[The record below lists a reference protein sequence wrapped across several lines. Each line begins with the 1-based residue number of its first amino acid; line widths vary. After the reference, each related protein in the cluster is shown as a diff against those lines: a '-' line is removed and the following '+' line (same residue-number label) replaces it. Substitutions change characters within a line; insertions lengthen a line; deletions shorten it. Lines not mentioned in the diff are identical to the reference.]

1 MKITVGKNWTIIYN
15 SLSMLDP
22 EENNLTPK
30 ELEYAILG
38 FTQDLVQ
45 IESKERQFLIDIG
58 WSPDIDIN
66 GEFLLQMFPIKD
78 GDCDWFNPIVEF
90 KTRSL
95 KQLILKIEELTHQN
109 KIQKGCPNVFGQPF
123 LYGKGIVT
131 EISNRSGHYQPSQ
144 ELNSQV
150 INELKLRGIN
160 TNKIKITG
168 F

>member
-95 KQLILKIEELTHQN
+95 KQLILKIEELTH
-109 KIQKGCPNVFGQPF
+109 
-123 LYGKGIVT
+123 
-131 EISNRSGHYQPSQ
+131 
-144 ELNSQV
+144 
-150 INELKLRGIN
+150 
-160 TNKIKITG
+160 
-168 F
+168 